1 MVWDIFCY
9 QTTNGGLLHGPMPGK
24 RGPSNGGRLCF
35 SLGALRLE
43 LGLATPRPMGGM
55 EVGVWMVKVE
65 GHPTVVIFEG
75 NFNGFS
81 QRFGK

>member
-1 MVWDIFCY
+1 
-9 QTTNGGLLHGPMPGK
+9 
-24 RGPSNGGRLCF
+24 
-35 SLGALRLE
+35 
-43 LGLATPRPMGGM
+43 M